1 MQLVAITVSLALTAA
16 GFALFGRALLRI
28 HRFLR
33 LGAPPPKACA
43 PPPPGGAPP
52 CWAGSSPPTPG

>member
-33 LGAPPPKACA
+33 LGAPA
-43 PPPPGGAPP
+43 PEGLRTASPGGAPP